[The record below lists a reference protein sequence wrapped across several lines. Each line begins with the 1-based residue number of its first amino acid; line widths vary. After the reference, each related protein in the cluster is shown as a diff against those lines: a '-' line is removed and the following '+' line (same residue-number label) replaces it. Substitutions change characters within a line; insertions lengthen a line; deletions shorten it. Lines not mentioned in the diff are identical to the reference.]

1 MLCAWPIFAHAQN
14 IQSGTIGGMPYQVL
28 MPSTACTSANP
39 CGVVVYLGYQDASY
53 QDATTALQNYFA
65 GDTSLHAIVI
75 APTITASQDYNTNWG
90 GYAQI
95 NTPQQQQMVAVVQ
108 GVEAQMGNTVDPAN
122 SVVTGG
128 SLGGD
133 GTQAALIAYGP
144 KGTVQPGVFSSGVS
158 FDAATYAAAGNA
170 QDIAALCGVPLMAV
184 HGTADT
190 NQSVTYDQNLQSAI
204 DGNPACNNSFTFV
217 PVQGAGHGTWGGPA
231 GYNAGTGRRH
241 AARHD
246 RSRSIYVTAN
256 NGSVAAAPPPAASTT
271 PPEHHIRP
279 AAGGRTSKPTT
290 TAATSSNGTVK
301 INLSAPVSMS
311 GGNNSLLVGFPWGG
325 GNQQTLAGNGEG
337 EVYEASGIK
346 QNADGSITL
355 AAQPNSNTSAAW
367 PNNLPYT
374 SGGFSTASVNN
385 GMPQAG
391 GFSALYGYFQMTAT
405 LPTGAG
411 LWPAFWLEPVNG
423 TSACEIDIFEAP
435 FNNPTL
441 IQDSLHDGG
450 TGYTTGQ
457 VTVPNYSSN
466 ANTYGVNWSPT
477 TITYYVNGQEVG
489 STPTPASCNT
499 PAYILANLAVGGQ
512 SWAWPG
518 TPNSSNTWP
527 ATMNIQSITY
537 NPNGPGGVGSDGG
550 TFTGGLAVGGAS
562 AGTSGGTLPG
572 QTSGTPATSQPVAAT
587 PGVTKPAT
595 SSPAT
600 GTPPQITPSDGS
612 VTDCS
617 GNTWAITGDNR
628 IEENGVLVK
637 GGGDT
642 SALAISGCT
651 VYGLSNGE
659 NGSKTGWFT
668 MSTVDQAGDQFW
680 NFIGA
685 APASWTNV
693 APAPANPSPSLLRQA
708 TAPASCGLSIH
719 ASETIDRADRAQ
731 AGCAVF
737 MHQRRAEQ

>member
-1 MLCAWPIFAHAQN
+1 
-14 IQSGTIGGMPYQVL
+14 
-28 MPSTACTSANP
+28 
-39 CGVVVYLGYQDASY
+39 
-53 QDATTALQNYFA
+53 
-65 GDTSLHAIVI
+65 
-75 APTITASQDYNTNWG
+75 
-90 GYAQI
+90 
-95 NTPQQQQMVAVVQ
+95 
-108 GVEAQMGNTVDPAN
+108 
-122 SVVTGG
+122 
-128 SLGGD
+128 
-133 GTQAALIAYGP
+133 
-144 KGTVQPGVFSSGVS
+144 
-158 FDAATYAAAGNA
+158 
-170 QDIAALCGVPLMAV
+170 
-184 HGTADT
+184 
-190 NQSVTYDQNLQSAI
+190 
-204 DGNPACNNSFTFV
+204 
-217 PVQGAGHGTWGGPA
+217 
-231 GYNAGTGRRH
+231 
-241 AARHD
+241 
-246 RSRSIYVTAN
+246 
-256 NGSVAAAPPPAASTT
+256 
-271 PPEHHIRP
+271 
-279 AAGGRTSKPTT
+279 
-290 TAATSSNGTVK
+290 
-301 INLSAPVSMS
+301 
-311 GGNNSLLVGFPWGG
+311 
-325 GNQQTLAGNGEG
+325 
-337 EVYEASGIK
+337 
-346 QNADGSITL
+346 
-355 AAQPNSNTSAAW
+355 
-367 PNNLPYT
+367 
-374 SGGFSTASVNN
+374 
-385 GMPQAG
+385 
-391 GFSALYGYFQMTAT
+391 MTAT

-572 QTSGTPATSQPVAAT
+572 QTSGTPASSQPVAAT

-693 APAPANPSPSLLRQA
+693 APAPANTSPSPAATTIPPAAVSASTPPKPSAKPIALKQAAQYSCTSAAPNSNPSSGGFATINGVLYQPDGTPFVARGIDLHDWDLTGGGVAASLPGLFPGINMVRVAIESLGDDPASFAAAVSTLTAQGVVVEFSDYTNTTGNNVGGADGNVYTGGQLAQENAMYAAFASYYKNNPYVWFGTDNEPATSGGSLSDWHLATYQAIRGAGNTAPILIDPSGSRPNGYGGTPMMSTMNPANYAGMENIIWDPHVYDYQDNYATDQGTANAEVQAMIQSVQAIQGQDGAPPVIIGEYGPANSPSDPADAATIAAVQNNQSMGGSGSTAWAYTSSSNLTLVSGGSLTQWGQVVAKYTAGSGNKGCNISPDPTAVATNATVTPSASDMAAITAAAASLQPQA
-708 TAPASCGLSIH
+708 TTAK
-719 ASETIDRADRAQ
+719 Q
-731 AGCAVF
+731 
-737 MHQRRAEQ
+737 